1 MENKNIFSSHVFNK
15 IDFEYMEKN
24 FIGKNLD
31 FIKDSIKNND
41 SYKLDNS
48 YNYSYI
54 KNTIESDIKDY
65 FTFNLYEYNFYNKI
79 IRKYILVF
87 NADCIC
93 YNIISVT
100 E

>member
-1 MENKNIFSSHVFNK
+1 MENKNIFSNHVFNQLSY
-15 IDFEYMEKN
+15 DYMLEN

-31 FIKDSIKNND
+31 SIKNIIKNND
-41 SYKLDNS
+41 SYKMDNS
-48 YNYSYI
+48 YNYSYV

-79 IRKYILVF
+79 IRKYVLVF

-93 YNIISVT
+93 NNIISVT